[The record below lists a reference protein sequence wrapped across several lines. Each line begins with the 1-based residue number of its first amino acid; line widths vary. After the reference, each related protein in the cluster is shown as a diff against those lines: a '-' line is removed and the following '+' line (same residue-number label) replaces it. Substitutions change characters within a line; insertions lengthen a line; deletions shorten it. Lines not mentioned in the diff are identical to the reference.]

1 MGPPGR
7 SVALCGA
14 PRALRLAGASGVAT
28 PSSRP
33 RLSGAL
39 SRVESCA
46 GTVSGVGSCPH
57 HYIDVCVHFRR
68 VWSDLNDVDTFGPAL
83 SAACLFSP
91 LSARAAGGRRPPARG
106 PARPLSRRLRLS
118 EIWGSLRHGLSCKKR
133 LESPSWPKPGTAMF
147 STSGIETPRA
157 RAIIAFVRESRACGA
172 TLGANLTVGPVCS
185 GVRRI

>member
-14 PRALRLAGASGVAT
+14 PRALRLPGASGVAT

-83 SAACLFSP
+83 SAACLLSP
-91 LSARAAGGRRPPARG
+91 ERARGGGAAAPRAGPRAAPFKAAEAGRDLGQPEARPELQEASGEPQLAKAWHRHVFDIRYRGAARARDNRLCARI
-106 PARPLSRRLRLS
+106 ARLRCNHR
-118 EIWGSLRHGLSCKKR
+118 WTAA
-133 LESPSWPKPGTAMF
+133 SPC
-147 STSGIETPRA
+147 E
-157 RAIIAFVRESRACGA
+157 
-172 TLGANLTVGPVCS
+172 
-185 GVRRI
+185 